1 MIVMK
6 LRTQNKADAVQSALA
21 VTLCVL
27 SAVAILY
34 FFYEPP
40 RTGDS
45 GLNALLGAVIP
56 RFFISLFLLVLTLE
70 FFPSCLDSK
79 RVPLKALL
87 WCVPPLFVTLV
98 NFPVSALAMGTAH
111 LTRMELFALFV
122 CKCFLIGVS
131 EEVLFRGIIF
141 HALSERFE
149 KAGRSCF
156 LPVLLSSVIFS
167 LFHFVNL
174 LDGAGILP
182 VLQQA
187 GYSFLIGAM
196 LAVTLLKTK
205 NLWLCVFLHTLF
217 DMGGFI
223 VSDLGTGNPQDLV
236 FWILTI
242 IIGVLCT
249 VHIVLTL
256 VRMVKRQKKSN

>member
-1 MIVMK
+1 MK
-6 LRTQNKADAVQSALA
+6 LRTQNQAAGVQSALA
-21 VTLCVL
+21 AVLCVL
-27 SAVAILY
+27 SAAAILY
-34 FFYEPP
+34 YFYEPSL
-40 RTGDS
+40 TGDS
-45 GLNALLGAVIP
+45 RLDGLLGAVVP
-56 RFFISLFLLVLTLE
+56 RFFISLFLLVLALE

-79 RVPLKALL
+79 RVPIKALF
-87 WCVPPLFVTLV
+87 WCVPPLLVTLV
-98 NFPVSALAMGTAH
+98 NFPVSALATGTAH
-111 LTRMELFALFV
+111 VARMELFALFLL
-122 CKCFLIGVS
+122 KCVLIGIS

-141 HALSERFE
+141 HALLEKFE

-167 LFHFVNL
+167 LFHFINL
-174 LDGAGILP
+174 LDGAGFLA

-205 NLWLCVFLHTLF
+205 NIWLCVFLHALF
-217 DMGGFI
+217 DMGGFL
-223 VSDLGTGNPQDLV
+223 VSDLGTGNPQDLT

-242 IIGVLCT
+242 VIGVLCT

-256 VRMVKRQKKSN
+256 VRMVKKQRR